1 MPWEL
6 RGVGSVWK
14 ANVLGLLAGVGG
26 FGVGGALVQTY
37 PHNGVTFR
45 PCSSVA
51 TEMQWFSL
59 AKRVLAVT

>member
-1 MPWEL
+1 MMPWEL

-14 ANVLGLLAGVGG
+14 ANVLGLLVGVGG
-26 FGVGGALVQTY
+26 LGGALVQTY
-37 PHNGVTFR
+37 PHNGVTFW

>member
-14 ANVLGLLAGVGG
+14 ANVLGLLAVVGG

-37 PHNGVTFR
+37 PQNGVTFR